1 MEFIN
6 SKEELRKIID
16 DNNMAVVYFVSN
28 LCGVCG
34 ALKPKI
40 KELLINYRKIRAVQV
55 DVEKSQEIAAAYNI
69 FTIPG
74 ILLFIDGKEA
84 IREARFISVKDLD
97 DKIARYYNLYYEE

>member
-1 MEFIN
+1 MDFIN
-6 SKEELRKIID
+6 SKKELRKVID
-16 DNNMAVVYFVSN
+16 DNNMAVVYFGSN

-40 KELLINYRKIRAVQV
+40 KELLINYPKIIAVQV

-84 IREARFISVKDLD
+84 VREARFISVKTLD
-97 DKIARYYNLYYEE
+97 DKISRYYNLYYEE

>member
-1 MEFIN
+1 MDFIN
-6 SKEELRKIID
+6 SKKELRKVID
-16 DNNMAVVYFVSN
+16 DNNMAVVYFGSN

-40 KELLINYRKIRAVQV
+40 KELLINYPKIIAVQV

-84 IREARFISVKDLD
+84 VREARFISVKTSD
-97 DKIARYYNLYYEE
+97 DKISRYYNLYYEE